1 MKNAFQTIF
10 WGYFFVWLDFYI
22 MIDLLPDPVGY
33 FLIYSGVKR
42 IASKFPICEKV
53 KNLSLVLVILS
64 IPNVFI
70 GPALTGGNSFLQLF
84 ELSDWSWYSIALV
97 VIDLLLIFYTFQLIL
112 EVVRTH
118 GSARLIKRS
127 KNLFIA
133 YFCVVFLFYL
143 STTFAMNLPNN
154 FILSIT
160 MGLLVI
166 SFVMHILFL
175 ILLLDVRRVNVLR
188 INDLEM
194 DESLKY

>member
-33 FLIYSGVKR
+33 FLIYAGVKR
-42 IASKFPICEKV
+42 IASKFTIGKRV

-64 IPNVFI
+64 IPNVL
-70 GPALTGGNSFLQLF
+70 GPASTGGNSFLQSYELF
-84 ELSDWSWYSIALV
+84 GWSWYSIAFV

-133 YFCVVFLFYL
+133 YFCTVFLFYL

-154 FILSIT
+154 LILSIT

-175 ILLLDVRRVNVLR
+175 MLLLDVRRVNVLR

>member
-10 WGYFFVWLDFYI
+10 WGYFFVSLDFYI
-22 MIDLLPDPVGY
+22 MIDLLADPIGY
-33 FLIYSGVKR
+33 FLIYSGVKQ
-42 IASKFPICEKV
+42 IASKFPIGEKV
-53 KNLSLVLVILS
+53 KNLSLVLVIIS
-64 IPNVFI
+64 IPNVFM
-70 GPALTGGNSFLQLF
+70 GPASTSGNSFLQLF
-84 ELSDWSWYSIALV
+84 ELFGWSWYSIVLI

-112 EVVRTH
+112 GVVRTH

-133 YFCVVFLFYL
+133 YFSVVFLFYF

-154 FILSIT
+154 FIISIT

-188 INDLEM
+188 INNLELQ
-194 DESLKY
+194 ES